1 MSIRAV
7 IVLREIKITR
17 SNAEKIMR
25 LINAIQG
32 KSTERVFYAY
42 GQIESITD
50 SVEKRLNVIPSRFFK
65 KAVEGTEFLYDFRQH
80 FPNAYKWKP
89 YSSWIKCR
97 YHNGTWRLVSFGREE
112 CPNINTIYPYKL
124 MLSDSC
130 KEAILKT
137 YE

>member
-7 IVLREIKITR
+7 MTLREIKITR

-89 YSSWIKCR
+89 YSSIAAR
-97 YHNGTWRLVSFGREE
+97 YLYYALDMGMTKEE
-112 CPNINTIYPYKL
+112 FHLHK
-124 MLSDSC
+124 
-130 KEAILKT
+130 
-137 YE
+137 